1 MCVRLCWD
9 LVLIKAKKE
18 IISLYPLGKL
28 TLQTCVIEPYQ
39 LNIAGGY
46 YLVPRV

>member
-1 MCVRLCWD
+1 MCVCET
-9 LVLIKAKKE
+9 VLGSCIKAKKE

-39 LNIAGGY
+39 LNIAGDY